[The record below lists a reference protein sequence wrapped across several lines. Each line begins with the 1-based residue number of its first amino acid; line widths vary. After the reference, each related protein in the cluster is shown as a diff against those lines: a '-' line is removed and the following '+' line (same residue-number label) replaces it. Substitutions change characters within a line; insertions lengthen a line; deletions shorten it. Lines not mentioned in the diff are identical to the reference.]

1 MQVEESCPQQ
11 LDKSK
16 FRAMAE
22 VSFPVQ
28 CNANLSYHGKSMG
41 ARTLNVRHLLL
52 YKMNGVD
59 ISPTYNNDVKC
70 KEFISAICESIK
82 SDLSDMI
89 KSSCYLECTFNMMIT
104 CDNDLL
110 LKLRSQVGLK
120 TTTIYCCLK

>member
-1 MQVEESCPQQ
+1 
-11 LDKSK
+11 
-16 FRAMAE
+16 
-22 VSFPVQ
+22 
-28 CNANLSYHGKSMG
+28 MG

-70 KEFISAICESIK
+70 KEFISAICKSIK